1 MDLSTF
7 SLNYN
12 AFHKY
17 KYYSNYNNNN
27 VNNRKIIAKYLL
39 SEYFN
44 IKRNKRRMWS
54 NYWLLRYFL
63 QQLVFNY
70 FITVVPIRG
79 IP

>member
-1 MDLSTF
+1 MTF

-17 KYYSNYNNNN
+17 KYYSNNNNNN

-44 IKRNKRRMWS
+44 IKRNKRHPV
-54 NYWLLRYFL
+54 LFPATAC
-63 QQLVFNY
+63 F
-70 FITVVPIRG
+70 
-79 IP
+79 

>member
-1 MDLSTF
+1 MNLSKF

-12 AFHKY
+12 AVHKY

-27 VNNRKIIAKYLL
+27 VINRKIIAKYLL

-44 IKRNKRRMWS
+44 IKRNKDIQC
-54 NYWLLRYFL
+54 YFL

>member
-1 MDLSTF
+1 MNLFKF

-17 KYYSNYNNNN
+17 YSNYNN

-44 IKRNKRRMWS
+44 IKRNKRHPV
-54 NYWLLRYFL
+54 LFPATAC
-63 QQLVFNY
+63 F
-70 FITVVPIRG
+70 
-79 IP
+79 

>member
-1 MDLSTF
+1 MNLSKF

-17 KYYSNYNNNN
+17 NYYSNYN

-44 IKRNKRRMWS
+44 IKRNKIHPV
-54 NYWLLRYFL
+54 LFPLTACF
-63 QQLVFNY
+63 
-70 FITVVPIRG
+70 
-79 IP
+79 

>member
-1 MDLSTF
+1 MNLSKF

-27 VNNRKIIAKYLL
+27 VIYRKIIAKYLL

-44 IKRNKRRMWS
+44 IKK
-54 NYWLLRYFL
+54 LKDIQCYFL
-63 QQLVFNY
+63 Q
-70 FITVVPIRG
+70 
-79 IP
+79 

>member
-1 MDLSTF
+1 MTF

-17 KYYSNYNNNN
+17 KYYSNYNNNNN

-44 IKRNKRRMWS
+44 IKIN
-54 NYWLLRYFL
+54 
-63 QQLVFNY
+63 
-70 FITVVPIRG
+70 IRH
-79 IP
+79 PVLFPATACF

>member
-1 MDLSTF
+1 MKF

-27 VNNRKIIAKYLL
+27 VNNRKIIEKYLL

-44 IKRNKRRMWS
+44 IKRNKRHPAA
-54 NYWLLRYFL
+54 
-63 QQLVFNY
+63 LVLFPATAFFNY

>member
-1 MDLSTF
+1 MTF

-17 KYYSNYNNNN
+17 KYSTYYSNYNNNN

-44 IKRNKRRMWS
+44 IKRNKIHPV
-54 NYWLLRYFL
+54 LFPATAC
-63 QQLVFNY
+63 F
-70 FITVVPIRG
+70 
-79 IP
+79 

>member
-1 MDLSTF
+1 MKF
-7 SLNYN
+7 YLNYN

-17 KYYSNYNNNN
+17 KYCSNYNNNN
-27 VNNRKIIAKYLL
+27 VNNRKSIAKYLL

-44 IKRNKRRMWS
+44 IKKIKDQS
-54 NYWLLRYFL
+54 DKIQCYFL

-70 FITVVPIRG
+70 FITAVPIRG